1 MKPTLFISDLHL
13 EDAVPDR
20 TGWLAAFLAG
30 PATEASALYILGD
43 LFEFWIGDDALSAT
57 AQYVAKALGD
67 LGAKGVNCYFMHGNR
82 DFLVGEKY
90 ATLAGMELLPE
101 ELVIDLYG
109 TPTLLLHG
117 DSLCT
122 DDVEYQAMRS
132 QVRNP
137 DWQAGV
143 LSLSIEERLQMATQA
158 REASKEHTRSA
169 SMEIM
174 DVNQQA
180 VKEAFDRHGV
190 PRMIHG
196 HTHRPDRHTLERGNR
211 TLERIVLSD
220 WYDHGS
226 FLRVSGDGVESV
238 RI

>member
-43 LFEFWIGDDALSAT
+43 LFEFWIGDDALSPT
-57 AQYVAKALGD
+57 AQHVAKTLGA
-67 LGAKGVNCYFMHGNR
+67 LGAKGVKCFFMHGNR

-90 ATLAGMELLPE
+90 AALAGMELLPE

-109 TPTLLLHG
+109 TSTLLLHG

-122 DDVEYQAMRS
+122 DDVEYQAMRR

-180 VKEAFDRHGV
+180 VEEAFDRHGV
-190 PRMIHG
+190 QRMIHG
-196 HTHRPDRHTLERGNR
+196 HTHRPARHAIERGER
-211 TLERIVLSD
+211 TVERIVLSD

-226 FLRVSGDGVESV
+226 YLRVSDDGIESV